1 MQIKHYDTLDETVV
15 HHQLDNGLEL
25 IFIMKPGF
33 NKKCVSYTT
42 KYGSMDDH
50 FIVNGEEVRV
60 PDGIAHFL
68 EHKMFEK
75 EDGDVFTQFAQ
86 NGANA
91 NAYTSYDRTS
101 YIFSTTTELYANLK
115 TLMNMVEQ
123 PYFTQE
129 TVEKEVGIID
139 EELKLYLD
147 DPDHRSY
154 MELLKSMYQDSPLRK
169 DIGGTSESIKQIT
182 HEHLYMCHET
192 FYHPSNMVI
201 TIVGDLDYEEAIQFI
216 EEHQNAR
223 GLDNNHTIKR
233 IVPIEQRQIVRPYT
247 ELRLDVNE
255 TRVKIG
261 YKGESETLSPRDR
274 MKKDLSMM
282 LALDLVFGEQSN
294 HFYELQDKGLIDDS
308 FNFMHVEEAS
318 FSFTMFTVNTNE
330 DEAFI
335 QAIDDIILS
344 VKDEQYFNDDK
355 LTLKKREVIGDYL
368 SSLNSLEYI
377 SSQYTKYYIDGMN
390 LYDVLDV
397 INEITAEDL
406 TALFDVM
413 LDKQYQ
419 SVNVVKPNV

>member
-1 MQIKHYDTLDETVV
+1 MQIKHYETLDETVV
-15 HHQLDNGLEL
+15 HHQCDNGLEV
-25 IFIMKPGF
+25 IFVLKPGF
-33 NKKCVSYTT
+33 NKKFVSYTT
-42 KYGSMDDH
+42 KYGSLDDH

-75 EDGDVFTQFAQ
+75 EDGDVFTQFGQ

-123 PYFTQE
+123 PYFTAE

-139 EELKLYLD
+139 EELKMYLD
-147 DPDHRSY
+147 DPDYRSY
-154 MELLKSMYQDSPLRK
+154 MELLKSMYQDSPLRV

-216 EEHQNAR
+216 EDHQNAR
-223 GLDNNHTIKR
+223 GMDNNHTIER
-233 IVPIEQRQIVRPYT
+233 IVPTEQRQIVRPYT
-247 ELRLDVNE
+247 ELRLDVN
-255 TRVKIG
+255 TTKVKIG
-261 YKGESETLSPRDR
+261 YKGESDSLSPRER
-274 MKKDLSMM
+274 MKKDLSML
-282 LALDLVFGEQSN
+282 LALDIVFGEQSN
-294 HFYELQDKGLIDDS
+294 YFYELQDKGLVDDS
-308 FNFMHVEEAS
+308 FNFAHSEEAS
-318 FSFTMFTVNTNE
+318 FSFTMFAVNTND
-330 DEAFI
+330 DESFV
-335 QAIDDIILS
+335 QAIDDIITR
-344 VKDEQYFNDDK
+344 VKDTQFFTDEQ
-355 LTLKKREVIGDYL
+355 LMLKKREIIGDYL
-368 SSLNSLEYI
+368 SSLNSPEYI

-390 LYDVLDV
+390 LYELLDV
-397 INEITAEDL
+397 IDEITVEDL
-406 TALFDVM
+406 ATLFGTM

-419 SVNVVKPNV
+419 SVSVVKPNV